1 MAPKKLRIRG
11 EAQVPDERREPT
23 SQDAKA
29 LIIPNE
35 KDNWTYDKGVRQPSS
50 MIGALIRQ
58 YWPGF
63 YTPVPGGEKKLAETW
78 ADYEAAPCPGFGTAS
93 DAVYTKSENKEDAF
107 EALVARWVGE
117 DADFNAKSARNKA
130 NRGTGGT
137 HSAGSRRHRALREAQ
152 GGGTRGASHRGGRV
166 AEDEG

>member
-1 MAPKKLRIRG
+1 MEVEMEVEGQDEEAEREMAPKKLRIRG

-93 DAVYTKSENKEDAF
+93 DAVYTKF
-107 EALVARWVGE
+107 WVKHASRVYFIV
-117 DADFNAKSARNKA
+117 DDH
-130 NRGTGGT
+130 TMLT
-137 HSAGSRRHRALREAQ
+137 HVSLTIILMHDCGPIIRCPMIWLS
-152 GGGTRGASHRGGRV
+152 
-166 AEDEG
+166 